1 MVLAIALPISAYTY
15 HAANPRSYSPKQF
28 SQEFRDKFSVLR
40 HYGGNGPW
48 SEGVS
53 YGIERDTPSGC
64 AVDQVIM
71 IHRHGER
78 YPDPGPR
85 SDMLALLDKILAAN
99 ITEFKGDLTFL
110 NSWTSYLSDYCLSGR
125 ESFSGAYAG
134 LLSTH
139 SHRT

>member
-1 MVLAIALPISAYTY
+1 VVLAIALLISAYTY
-15 HAANPRSYSPKQF
+15 HAANPRSYSPNQF
-28 SQEFRDKFSVLR
+28 SQEFRDKFSVLK

-48 SEGVS
+48 SECVS

-78 YPDPGPR
+78 YPNPGPR
-85 SDMLALLDKILAAN
+85 SDMLASLDKVLAAN

-110 NSWTSYLSDYCLSGR
+110 NS
-125 ESFSGAYAG
+125 
-134 LLSTH
+134 
-139 SHRT
+139 